1 MLWVKREKC
10 ALPNAKY
17 TNMLVYFAL
26 GNQVFCVLVEYRL
39 YCAISIYKQTILPLF
54 DYAGFLLISCNKKD
68 RNDLSVIQNNY
79 LRISYNVRLL
89 DRFSLN
95 EMHRMANLVGLEQL
109 LFVIE
114 CMWLFIDETNTAD
127 LKHQLVK
134 YSNKHEFRSG

>member
-1 MLWVKREKC
+1 
-10 ALPNAKY
+10 
-17 TNMLVYFAL
+17 MLVYFAL
-26 GNQVFCVLVEYRL
+26 SNQVFCVLVEYRL
-39 YCAISIYKQTILPLF
+39 YYAISLYKQTILPLF

-68 RNDLSVIQNNY
+68 RNDLPVIQNNY
-79 LRISYNVRLL
+79 LLISYNVRLL
-89 DRFSLN
+89 DCFSLN
-95 EMHRMANLVGLEQL
+95 EIVHREANLVGLEQL

>member
-1 MLWVKREKC
+1 MR
-10 ALPNAKY
+10 Y
-17 TNMLVYFAL
+17 QY
-26 GNQVFCVLVEYRL
+26 
-39 YCAISIYKQTILPLF
+39 ISKQYSHFLT
-54 DYAGFLLISCNKKD
+54 AGFLLISCNKKD

-127 LKHQLVK
+127 LKHQLVE
-134 YSNKHEFRSG
+134 YSNKPEFRSE